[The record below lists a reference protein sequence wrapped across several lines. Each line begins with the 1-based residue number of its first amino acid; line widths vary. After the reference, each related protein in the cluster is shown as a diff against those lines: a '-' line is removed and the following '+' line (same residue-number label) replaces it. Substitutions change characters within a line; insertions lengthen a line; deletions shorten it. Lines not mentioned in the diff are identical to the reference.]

1 MCILYPIS
9 LRAIKA
15 LLAIRLS
22 IIIIV
27 FLLLVLK
34 VFDFLKKD
42 EFRAKKDLEIKT
54 KVKEKS
60 FEHYLLIRCLFS
72 HL

>member
-1 MCILYPIS
+1 MCILCPIS

-22 IIIIV
+22 IIIV
-27 FLLLVLK
+27 FLLLALK
-34 VFDFLKKD
+34 VSDFLQKD
-42 EFRAKKDLEIKT
+42 ELRAKKDLEIKT